1 MTMKRP
7 TLPLVIAAFVGA
19 MALPLAQQAADTVTV
34 PLSDAARPVSVR
46 VETMNGTIIVRGE
59 NRKDVLVTSRGDND
73 NNRNRAGR
81 GRGGRGN
88 DNQPE
93 SAGLMRLTQGAGL
106 TITEANNLVSVESGM
121 SHGGDIELRVP
132 TRANLRLEGLNGS
145 GVTVENVEGDI
156 ETEHLNG
163 SIRLT
168 NVAGSVVAE
177 ATNGNVIVVLN
188 RITADKAMSFVTFNG
203 NVDVTLPPTAKAN
216 LRMSSDN
223 GDVYTDFDVQVRQTP
238 APPPRRNNG
247 RFQVEMNRAITGTI
261 NGGGPE
267 FELRT
272 FNGNI
277 YLRRAK
283 Q

>member
-1 MTMKRP
+1 M
-7 TLPLVIAAFVGA
+7 
-19 MALPLAQQAADTVTV
+19 TV
-34 PLSDAARPVSVR
+34 PLTDAARPVNVA

-59 NRKDVLVTSRGDND
+59 NRKDVLVTSNGGADADRG
-73 NNRNRAGR
+73 RR
-81 GRGGRGN
+81 GRGARGN
-88 DNQPE
+88 NQPDA
-93 SAGLMRLTQGAGL
+93 SAGLQRLTQGAGL

-121 SHGGDIELRVP
+121 SHGGNIELRVP
-132 TRANLRLEGLNGS
+132 ARANLRLEGLNGS
-145 GVTVENVEGDI
+145 GITVENVEGDI

-203 NVDVTLPPTAKAN
+203 NVDVTLPATAKAN

-223 GDVYTDFDVQVRQTP
+223 GDVFTDFDVQVRQTQ
-238 APPPRRNNG
+238 APPPASRRNG
-247 RFQVEMNRAITGTI
+247 RFTVEINRAIAGTI